1 MKEAKI
7 LTYIFGLSLI
17 LTCCSLLFIPVLRQG
32 ICYDVVM
39 GIITGLIV
47 SLMGVITQY
56 FIQKGRIK
64 NDIFNCYFDLYKKIY
79 NVEKMHTFFGYNWIS
94 LYKQIEKFSVDYS
107 KLISEYS
114 SFVNNK
120 YSLLYK
126 KLNPSIKVD
135 YDVYNIKNIAKLLL
149 PFNHKK
155 FKEIIIPFKLE
166 LEQTMKTLNN
176 KKFNIEFKEYKK
188 ISNSILGKK

>member
-17 LTCCSLLFIPVLRQG
+17 IACCLLLFVPVLRHG
-32 ICYDVVM
+32 ICYDIVM

-47 SLMGVITQY
+47 SLMGVVAQY

-79 NVEKMHTFFGYNWIS
+79 NVEKMHTFLGYNWIS
-94 LYKQIEKFSVDYS
+94 LYKKMENFSVEYS
-107 KLISEYS
+107 KLVSEYS
-114 SFVNNK
+114 GFINNK

-135 YDVYNIKNIAKLLL
+135 YDIYNIKNIAKLLF

-155 FKEIIIPFKLE
+155 FKEIIVPFKLE
-166 LEQTMKTLNN
+166 LENAMRVLNN
-176 KKFNIEFKEYKK
+176 KKFNKEFKEYKR
-188 ISNSILGKK
+188 ISNLILGKK